1 MRRKAA
7 QGRAGHRWTAARAIA
22 GECPRRVGE
31 AQISE
36 RLANRTDLYDV
47 HVPTPLRR
55 SLVVDAIVDGLLG
68 MVLFVAPEAALRAF
82 GWHSIDSI
90 ATRLLA
96 SALLGM
102 SAQTWLGR
110 NGDVAE
116 LRAGLNL
123 KVIWTGPPRS
133 AWPWRSWPAARPWQR
148 SL

>member
-1 MRRKAA
+1 M
-7 QGRAGHRWTAARAIA
+7 
-22 GECPRRVGE
+22 
-31 AQISE
+31 
-36 RLANRTDLYDV
+36 NRTHPHDAQ
-47 HVPTPLRR
+47 VPTALRR
-55 SLVVDAIVDGLLG
+55 ALVFDAIVDGFLG
-68 MVLFVAPEAALRAF
+68 IVLFIAPESALRAF

-123 KVIWTGPPRS
+123 KVVWTGAATIGLAVEVMARS
-133 AWPWRSWPAARPWQR
+133 PALATFALIAFGVFFAQWTYWRIRCR
-148 SL
+148 